1 MKKFITAIALVAGT
15 TFSFGQE
22 CNTQTEPNYNG
33 DEAGCRQAIS
43 LYTEF
48 LKQENFN
55 DAIGEWWPAQK
66 ICPQYK
72 PVLYDNGTYL
82 YKQAAKAITDKNSA
96 EFKGKMDTLNTIYGL
111 WIENFGDCYE
121 IQMQLGHDNMMD
133 ENKRYN
139 VAYKSYENAFKTIP
153 EEKIQSYDVVY
164 YFRST
169 YFMLSGK
176 LIDCEVM
183 MNLYEK
189 LNGIADRKIKANQDA
204 GNTGEVQNWLT
215 AQQTMESYIAPCANC
230 EQLLKIYKPQWEDD
244 KTNLELAKKISD
256 KLGKLDCKDP
266 IMMELAVF
274 IDSQE
279 PSYKSKMALG
289 NAFWAKG
296 ETSKAKEYYE
306 AAMAFPECT
315 EDSKKTIYKRFG
327 EYDYGKGKYKSAFK
341 YGSMIGGCDGKYL
354 QAKSVAGSANDCAT
368 NRTQRTAVYS
378 YALDLAEAAGSC
390 VSSSWVSNLK
400 GQLSTKADL
409 FSEGIKPGDSIDV
422 PCWGKSVKIRV
433 Q

>member
-1 MKKFITAIALVAGT
+1 MKKFITAIAIVASST
-15 TFSFGQE
+15 MSFGQE

-33 DEAGCRQAIS
+33 NEAGCRQAIS

-55 DAIGEWWPAQK
+55 DAIKEWWPAQN

-96 EFKGKMDTLNTIYGL
+96 EFKGKMDTLNMVYDL

-121 IQMQLGHDNMMD
+121 IQMQKAHDNMMD
-133 ENKRYN
+133 ESKRYN
-139 VAYKSYENAFKTIP
+139 VAFKSYESAFATIP
-153 EEKIQSYDVVY
+153 EAKIQSYDVVY
-164 YFRST
+164 YFRAT

-176 LIDCEVM
+176 LIECEAM

-189 LNGIADRKIKANQDA
+189 LNGIADRKIKENQDA

-230 EQLLKIYKPQWEDD
+230 EQLLKIYKPQWEED
-244 KTNLELAKKISD
+244 KTNLELAKKIYG
-256 KLGKLDCKDP
+256 KLSKLDCEDP
-266 IMMELAVF
+266 IMEELVTF
-274 IDSQE
+274 MYDQE
-279 PSYKSKMALG
+279 PTLDAAIALG
-289 NAFWAKG
+289 KAMWKKG
-296 ETSKAKEYYE
+296 EKSKAKKYFDD
-306 AAMAFPECT
+306 ALADPNVTSDQKIAIWST
-315 EDSKKTIYKRFG
+315 LGNDDLSRG
-327 EYDYGKGKYKSAFK
+327 NYKSAYK
-341 YGSMIGGCDGKYL
+341 YGGMIGGCDGKYM
-354 QAKSVAGSANDCAT
+354 QAKAVAGSAGDCAT

-390 VSSSWVSNLK
+390 VSSSWMTNLK
-400 GQLSTKADL
+400 AQLSTKADL
-409 FSEGIKPGDSIDV
+409 FSEGLKAGDSYEV
-422 PCWGKSVKIRV
+422 PCWGVKAKLRV
-433 Q
+433 K

>member
-1 MKKFITAIALVAGT
+1 MKKFITAVALVAGS

-22 CNTQTEPNYNG
+22 CSTQTEPNYNG
-33 DEAGCRQAIS
+33 NEAGCRQAIS

-55 DAIGEWWPAQK
+55 DAIAEWWPAQK

-72 PVLYDNGTYL
+72 PILYDNGTYL
-82 YKQAAKAITDKNSA
+82 YKQAAKAITDKNGT
-96 EFKGKMDTLNTIYGL
+96 EFKGKMDTLNTVYDL

-121 IQMQLGHDNMMD
+121 IQMQKAHDNMMD

-139 VAYKSYENAFKTIP
+139 VAYKSYESAFKTIP

-176 LIDCEVM
+176 LIDCETM

-204 GNTGEVQNWLT
+204 GNTGEVQSWLT

-244 KTNLELAKKISD
+244 KTNLELAKKISG
-256 KLGKLDCKDP
+256 KLGKLECEDP
-266 IMMELAVF
+266 IMMEMAVF
-274 IDSQE
+274 IDSKE
-279 PSYKSKMALG
+279 PSYSSKMALG
-289 NAFWAKG
+289 NAFWTKG
-296 ETSKAKEYYE
+296 EISKATEYYE
-306 AAMAFPECT
+306 AAMAFSECT
-315 EDSKKTIYKRFG
+315 EDSKKTIWKRLG
-327 EYDYGKGKYKSAFK
+327 EYDLKKGKYKSAFT
-341 YGSMIGGCDGKYL
+341 YGKQIGGCDGKYL
-354 QAKSVAGSANDCAT
+354 QARAVSQSAGDCAT

-378 YALDLAEAAGSC
+378 YALDLAESAGSC
-390 VSSSWVSNLK
+390 VSDKWTAGLV
-400 GQLSTKADL
+400 GQLSTKAQL
-409 FSEGIKPGDSIDV
+409 FSEGKKPGDSVDV
-422 PCWGKSVKIRV
+422 PCWGVSVKLRV